1 MAAIV
6 IGSLPAFVARF
17 LTDMD
22 FYSHVADKLLNGGVL
37 YRDALDTKPP
47 AIFFHYAFVFRLFG
61 ENNVA
66 AVKAATIGFLVLS
79 AFAAAGIWRELFG
92 RRRAALAMLAFACA
106 SVSGWAGDFLSS
118 NTEILANLFVLSGV
132 YCLCV
137 GGFSARPARLAAAGV
152 LFGAAFLYRFQS
164 AAVIA
169 AYGVFAFRTV
179 SARSARNRL
188 LWIAAGFAVPPGA
201 ITAWY
206 AAGGR
211 LDALADLVRY
221 DYFYLRGGAL
231 YWPAL
236 LGQTAIVLVSQ
247 WPFLVLAG
255 AHAVHTIRARS
266 STSPGRAGDW
276 FLLAWCGFSF
286 LAFAGGAR
294 FFAHYYVQAL
304 PPVALLAARRLTD
317 AEDVRAVRRLDRF
330 GLAIGTQAA
339 LFLALNTAVLWW
351 TREPRDPYPAL
362 VRFAQAHTT
371 KRDPIYVWTSRTH
384 ILFDMDR
391 IYATR
396 FISNDF
402 LVGRMYGTRYRRASA
417 TAESARAAA
426 VPELWPLVMHDL
438 EADPPLLVIDDTAAH
453 SAFTLDHYP
462 PLEAFVRRRYAPCRE
477 IDGFCVYVRRE
488 LK

>member
-1 MAAIV
+1 VVVIV
-6 IGSLPAFVARF
+6 IGCLPAFVARF

-22 FYSHVADKLLNGGVL
+22 FYSHVADKLLNGAVL

-61 ENNVA
+61 ENNLA
-66 AVKAATIGFLVLS
+66 AVKAVTIAFLVLS
-79 AFAAAGIWRELFG
+79 AFAAGGIWRQLFG
-92 RRRAALAMLAFACA
+92 RRHAALAMLAFACA
-106 SVSGWAGDFLSS
+106 SVSGWAGDFFSS
-118 NTEILANLFVLSGV
+118 NTEIHANLFILSGV
-132 YCLCV
+132 YCLCG
-137 GGFSARPARLAAAGV
+137 GGFSSRPARLATAGV
-152 LFGAAFLYRFQS
+152 LLGVAFLYRFQS

-169 AYGVFAFRTV
+169 AYGVFAYHTV
-179 SARSARNRL
+179 TARSARNRL
-188 LWIAAGFAVPPGA
+188 LWVSAGFAVPSGA
-201 ITAWY
+201 IAAWY

-211 LDALADLVRY
+211 LDALAEFVRY
-221 DYFYLRGGAL
+221 DYFYLRGGGL

-236 LGQTAIVLVSQ
+236 VGQGAVVLVSQ
-247 WPFLVLAG
+247 WPFLILAG
-255 AHAVHTIRARS
+255 ARVIHTIRRRS
-266 STSPGRAGDW
+266 STSSGEAGDW
-276 FLLAWCGFSF
+276 FLLAWCGFSC

-294 FFAHYYVQAL
+294 FFAHYYLQAL
-304 PPVALLAARRLTD
+304 PPVALLAARQLTD
-317 AEDVRAVRRLDRF
+317 REDVGAIRRLDRF
-330 GLAIGTQAA
+330 ALAIGAQAA
-339 LFLALNTAVLWW
+339 LFLVVNTAVLWW
-351 TREPRDPYPAL
+351 TREPRNPYPAL

-391 IYATR
+391 TYATR

-402 LVGRMYGTRYRRASA
+402 LVGRMYGTRHRLASA

-426 VPELWPLVMHDL
+426 VPELWPLLMHDL
-438 EADPPLLVIDDTAAH
+438 EADPPVLVIDDTAAR

-462 PLEAFVRRRYAPCRE
+462 PLDAFVRRRYEPCLE